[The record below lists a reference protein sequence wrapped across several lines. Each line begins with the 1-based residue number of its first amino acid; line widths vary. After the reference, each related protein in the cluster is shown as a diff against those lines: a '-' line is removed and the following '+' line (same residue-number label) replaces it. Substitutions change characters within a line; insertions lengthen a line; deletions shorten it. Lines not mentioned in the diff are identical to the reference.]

1 MQDKILHLS
10 NNDIFK
16 LAYDLNNEI
25 SNSLRKMYPVPR
37 GGIPAAYAL
46 MATNPGWY
54 SIVDSPEQADF
65 IIDDIIDSGATY
77 CEFLES
83 NPTLPFFALIEKDGS
98 QYENKW
104 VVFPWEGD
112 AIGGIEN
119 NITRLLQYVGEDPT
133 RGGLLETPKR
143 VAKAWKEW
151 CSGYEQNAADILK
164 VFEDGAETYDQM
176 VTVKDIPFYS
186 HCEHHLAPFFGTC
199 TISYIPNGRIVGL
212 SKLSRIVS
220 MYAKRLQVQ
229 ERLTSQIA
237 DCLFEHLQPLG
248 VGVSIKARHL
258 CMESRGTC
266 QQGHHTVTTA
276 LKGILSTDSDAK
288 AEFLQQVK

>member
-1 MQDKILHLS
+1 MVNKLTYKDVDKLADDLDRKILGS
-10 NNDIFK
+10 
-16 LAYDLNNEI
+16 
-25 SNSLRKMYPVPR
+25 SKMYAIPK
-37 GGIPAAYAL
+37 GGIYAAYAL
-46 MATNPGWY
+46 RLTLPSY
-54 SIVDSPEQADF
+54 YEIVTTPEEADF
-65 IIDDIIDSGATY
+65 FIDDIIDSGATRDRY
-77 CEFLES
+77 LEMYP
-83 NPTLPFFALIEKDGS
+83 NTPFYALIDKTNGS
-98 QYENKW
+98 SDW
-104 VVFPWEGD
+104 VVFPWETDEVGS
-112 AIGGIEN
+112 IED
-119 NITRLLQYVGEDPT
+119 NIVRLLQYVGEDVH

-143 VAKAWKEW
+143 VVKAWKEW
-151 CSGYEQNAADILK
+151 CSGYEQNPEEILK

-176 VTVKDIPFYS
+176 VTVKEIPFYS

-220 MYAKRLQVQ
+220 MYSKRLQVQ

-276 LKGILSTDSDAK
+276 LKGVILDESSARR
-288 AEFLQQVK
+288 EFLDQIK